1 MRIQEFELIRCSSPG
16 IENPSNVVLAD
27 PGAAEA
33 MTQEE
38 ERELKSQLARLREE
52 HRDLD
57 AAIEALHNAPSSD
70 ILQVQRLK
78 KRKLALR
85 DRIIAIEDQLTPD
98 IIA

>member
-1 MRIQEFELIRCSSPG
+1 MRIQEFVLLEGSAPG
-16 IENPSNVVLAD
+16 IENPPNVVFAI
-27 PGAAEA
+27 PRAAAA
-33 MTQEE
+33 MNQEE
-38 ERELKSQLARLREE
+38 ERQLKANLARLREE

-70 ILQVQRLK
+70 LLQVQRLK
-78 KRKLALR
+78 KRKLQLR

>member
-1 MRIQEFELIRCSSPG
+1 
-16 IENPSNVVLAD
+16 
-27 PGAAEA
+27 

-38 ERELKSQLARLREE
+38 ERELREQLGRLLQE

-57 AAIEALHNAPSSD
+57 AAISALQSTPGAD

-78 KRKLALR
+78 KRKLYLR
-85 DRIIAIEDQLTPD
+85 DRITFIEDQLTPD